1 MAKILSKEYLH
12 PTIVLMDIAS
22 ERIAKKAQAGHFI
35 MLRVD
40 DQGERFPLTIA
51 DKDIQA
57 NSIRIIFQTIG
68 RSTRKLAEMNVGD
81 DILDVVGPLGSPI
94 ELPDIQKV
102 AVVGGGVGCAIAYPF
117 AKSQFEMGRHVD
129 FIAGFRSKELIFLE
143 EDMRKVSTTLTMT
156 TDDGSYGRQGF
167 VTEVLKE
174 LIESASIDAIV
185 AIGPLPM
192 MKAVS
197 DVSRPYGIKTIVSLN
212 PIMIDGTGM
221 CGGCRVTV
229 DGKVKFACVDGP
241 EFDGHQVD
249 FDELI
254 VRNRS
259 YREIEAHQCRLDE
272 EVAHA
277 KD

>member
-12 PTIVLMDIAS
+12 PTIVQMDIEAV
-22 ERIAKKAQAGHFI
+22 RIANKAQAGHFI

-40 DQGERFPLTIA
+40 EMGERFPLTIA
-51 DKDIQA
+51 DKNLDA
-57 NSIRIIFQTIG
+57 GSIRIIFQTIG
-68 RSTRKLAEMNVGD
+68 RSTQKLAEKEVGE

-94 ELPDIQKV
+94 ELEQIKRV

-143 EDMRKVSTTLTMT
+143 DDMRKVSTTLTMT

-167 VTEVLKE
+167 VTDVLKE
-174 LIESASIDAIV
+174 LLESASIDAIV
-185 AIGPLPM
+185 AIGPLVM

-197 DVSRPYGIKTIVSLN
+197 DVSKPYGILTIVSLN

-229 DGKVKFACVDGP
+229 GGKVKFACVDGP

-259 YREIEAHQCRLDE
+259 YKEIEAHQCRLDM
-272 EVAHA
+272 EVKDA